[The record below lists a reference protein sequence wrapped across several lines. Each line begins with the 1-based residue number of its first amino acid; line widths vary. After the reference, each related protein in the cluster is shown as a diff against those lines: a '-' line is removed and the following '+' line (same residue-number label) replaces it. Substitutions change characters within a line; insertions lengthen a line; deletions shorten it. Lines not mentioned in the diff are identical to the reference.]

1 MQFSGGI
8 EKLQSVNG
16 EPDKG
21 QTHSPTPCLIVA
33 DVFVGVSLFVS
44 RITQKFRLCQVIIV
58 PLISAIDA
66 AVRFP
71 HCYLSAAMSFGVI
84 RCLPAVFLGKTQ
96 KLLNRFSQNLVERQ
110 HIGPGRNHYIFGDN
124 PSHVMLGLALEQV
137 GGYLQGVEHWVCRW
151 RPSHNPLHWVC
162 FIRHLFNINNF
173 AGSAALA
180 EVCALLSA
188 ILVIREKHST
198 INYCRHE

>member
-1 MQFSGGI
+1 MPPLG
-8 EKLQSVNG
+8 
-16 EPDKG
+16 
-21 QTHSPTPCLIVA
+21 SPTVICL
-33 DVFVGVSLFVS
+33 
-44 RITQKFRLCQVIIV
+44 LC
-58 PLISAIDA
+58 SN
-66 AVRFP
+66 
-71 HCYLSAAMSFGVI
+71 VI
-84 RCLPAVFLGKTQ
+84 RCHSLSSCCFLGKTQ
-96 KLLNRFSQNLVERQ
+96 KLLNRFSQNLVERR

-198 INYCRHE
+198 INYCGHEWCQRLLYPRPLAAICILGRRDLELEMGTEGFKYSWN